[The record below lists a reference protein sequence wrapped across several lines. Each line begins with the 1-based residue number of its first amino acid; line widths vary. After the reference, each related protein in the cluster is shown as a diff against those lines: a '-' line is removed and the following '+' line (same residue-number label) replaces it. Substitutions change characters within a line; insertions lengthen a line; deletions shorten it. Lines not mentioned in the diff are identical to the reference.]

1 MILHIDMDAFFAAI
15 EQRDNPTLKNKP
27 VIVSGKSKRS
37 VVATASY
44 EARLFGIRS
53 AMPVFQAKQKC
64 DHLVI
69 VPGNMKKYRAES
81 KKMME
86 IISHFSPLV
95 EQVSIDEAYIDIKGC
110 ERLFGSPENIARSI
124 KIYIYNE
131 LFLTCSVGIAPIKFL
146 SKIASDMNKPDGITI
161 IKRSQVKDFI
171 FSLPIQKVSGIGKS
185 AMKKMEI
192 LQIKTLGDIN
202 KYTLPI
208 LTQKFGKM
216 GQKLIALSNGI
227 DPSRVETNYTRK
239 SISSETTLSKDIFD
253 FETIKQMI
261 LDRSQSVGR
270 ELRKK
275 NFVCENVFI
284 KLKFSDFSQITRSK
298 KLDTS
303 ICSSAA
309 IFNEAL
315 ALYKKVQLKKRI
327 RLVGVGVTALKDKNT
342 PVQMQLIQDQSRQK
356 KQWESVDS
364 AVDSISEKFGTHII
378 KKASLS
384 ELNYR
389 RNPDAKNSN

>member
-171 FSLPIQKVSGIGKS
+171 FSLPIQKVSGIGKR